1 MRKTNIINLLLML
14 FGIVLLVPAGNARDL
29 QDIRKE
35 GVLRHLAI
43 PYANFY
49 TGRGDGLDVE
59 LIQGFAREL
68 GVRYELVETDWQ
80 HVFGDLTGRHA
91 KRNGKNA
98 QLLGT
103 TPVRGDL
110 VANGMTMLAWRSQVV
125 DFSDPTFPSGVWLVA
140 RADSDLSPITPAND
154 LAEDIRQVKAALAGR
169 TVLALLNTC
178 LDPGLY
184 QMEATGADIRLQPKG
199 RKLNE
204 MVPAILNK
212 DAESTLLDVPDALI
226 AMERWPG
233 QIKVVG
239 PVSGQQ
245 RMAVAFAKDSPELRA
260 AFNAYLQR
268 IRRDGTYNQL
278 VKKYYPGVFR
288 YFSDFFA
295 QTDVH

>member
-1 MRKTNIINLLLML
+1 MKKIRVINLLVAL
-14 FGIVLLVPAGNARDL
+14 FGIVLLIPAGNARDL
-29 QDIRKE
+29 QDIRRD

-59 LIQGFAREL
+59 LIRGFAREL

-91 KRNGKNA
+91 KRNGKDA
-98 QLLGT
+98 QLLEA

-110 VANGMTMLAWRSQVV
+110 VANGMTILDWRSQVV

-140 RADSDLSPITPAND
+140 RADSDLSPIVPAND
-154 LAEDIRQVKAALAGR
+154 IAEDIRQVKAMLAGR
-169 TVLALLNTC
+169 TVLALPNTC

-184 QMEATGADIRLQPKG
+184 QMDATGADIRLQLRG

-204 MVPAILNK
+204 MVPAIINQ

-245 RMAVAFAKDSPELRA
+245 RMAVAFPKDSPELRA
-260 AFNAYLQR
+260 AFNDYLQR
-268 IRRDGTYNQL
+268 IRSDGSYNVL

-295 QTDVH
+295 QSDVR

>member
-260 AFNAYLQR
+260 AFNVYLQR

-288 YFSDFFA
+288 YFPGFFA